1 MAAILT
7 RELGATATIVP
18 GGRGEFSIWLDG
30 RKVYAKGGDDDF
42 PDEAEVLA
50 AARARP

>member
-7 RELGATATIVP
+7 RALGAEARIVP
-18 GGRGEFSIWLDG
+18 GDRGEFSIWLDG
-30 RKVYAKGGDDDF
+30 RKVYDKGDDDDF

-50 AARARP
+50 AARSS